1 MGAMGEVDTT
11 PRAVVFSALLHVGI
25 VAFLWLATLSC
36 ANWESF
42 FGVLRLPQWMNPVT
56 CAKPVAL
63 PGPVIEATLV
73 GPAGAPLP
81 APAKPAKVKVEP
93 PKVSM
98 ASAPAPQVPQP
109 QPPKPEPVKV
119 LPPPPKQPDVKDQE
133 KVVAEAQ
140 QKAEQAQKEQEERE
154 RQRQA
159 ELEAQQQKAREL
171 IKQLE
176 QIKQQRLAAERRSKL
191 EQQRLQQLA
200 DLKKEQ
206 ARQSSHEAPSTDTT
220 VPEAAQAR
228 TGMAGQDNTLAA
240 QYSAA
245 LISVITQNWLRP
257 DNIPKGA
264 VCPIHIVQIP
274 GGEVISAK
282 VDPSCPYDDLGRR
295 SVENAV
301 GKASPLPYKGYESVF
316 SRDITLNF
324 TVQD

>member
-1 MGAMGEVDTT
+1 MDEVDTT
-11 PRAVVFSALLHVGI
+11 PRAVVLSALLHVGI
-25 VAFLWLATLSC
+25 LAFLWLATLSC
-36 ANWESF
+36 ASWEGF
-42 FGVLRLPQWMNPVT
+42 FGVLHLPGWMNPVT

-73 GPAGAPLP
+73 GPAGAPPP
-81 APAKPAKVKVEP
+81 AAAKPAKVKSEP
-93 PKVSM
+93 PKPSQ
-98 ASAPAPQVPQP
+98 ASAPPPQVPQP
-109 QPPKPEPVKV
+109 TPPKPEPEPVKV

-140 QKAEQAQKEQEERE
+140 QKAEQEKKEQEERE
-154 RQRQA
+154 RMRQA

-176 QIKQQRLAAERRSKL
+176 EIKQQRLAAERKSKL

-206 ARQSSHEAPSTDTT
+206 AKQSTRDAAATDAT

-228 TGMAGQDNTLAA
+228 SGMAGQDNSLSA
-240 QYSAA
+240 QYQAA

-274 GGEVISAK
+274 GGEVISAR

-301 GKASPLPYKGYESVF
+301 GKASPLPYKGFENVF
-316 SRDITLNF
+316 SRDVTLNF